1 MLLADSGP
9 ALLCGETERIRRK
22 EEKKIMKKGDK
33 SAQKVTFVCCVS
45 VSVYC
50 AGVLTYL
57 EVATAKQQVH
67 CDPLFRFSML
77 NRFVDVVQ
85 LPVATAIILIS
96 AKGGKRGRGRDGCV
110 VGKVVFFFLFFI
122 VQDHQHR
129 VRASKSKVEY
139 I

>member
-9 ALLCGETERIRRK
+9 ALLCGETERRRK
-22 EEKKIMKKGDK
+22 EEKENNEKGEK